1 MTGSMEPAAADG
13 IEMDHS
19 AAEHFS
25 DNDVLRVEHV
35 AKRFGPVT
43 ALIDINMHLE
53 RGEILGL
60 IGDNGA
66 GKSTLLKILCG
77 FQQPDSGRIMLNGQE
92 MTFKSVDQARS
103 LGVDA
108 VYQDLALINQLSV
121 YHNMFLNR
129 ERTRFTLLSNRS
141 MRNTARQYLA
151 EMGVNIPSV
160 NVEVASLSGG
170 QRQAI
175 AVARAVYSDA
185 KILLLDEPLAA
196 MGAKEVALILDLI
209 RDLKRRGDV
218 SIIVIAHN
226 YGQVLE
232 ICDRVNLL
240 QHGRIT
246 LDKRSSETSV
256 QELNDIVVAEY
267 RRALESRQQS
277 GINGDGGR
285 RSP

>member
-1 MTGSMEPAAADG
+1 MTISDSGTAAAGARD
-13 IEMDHS
+13 MP
-19 AAEHFS
+19 
-25 DNDVLRVEHV
+25 DVLRAEHV
-35 AKRFGPVT
+35 SKRFGAVT
-43 ALIDINMHLE
+43 ALTDINLHLG

-77 FQQPDSGRIMLNGQE
+77 FQPPDSGRILVNGQE
-92 MTFKSVDQARS
+92 VALKSVDHARS
-103 LGVDA
+103 LGIDA

-121 YHNMFLNR
+121 YHNLFLNR
-129 ERTRFTLLSNRS
+129 ERVRWSLLSNRS
-141 MRNTARQYLA
+141 MRQTARDYLSG
-151 EMGVNIPSV
+151 MGVNIPSV
-160 NVEVASLSGG
+160 DAQVASLSGG

-196 MGAKEVALILDLI
+196 MGAREVALILDVV

-240 QHGRIT
+240 QHGQIT
-246 LDKRSSETSV
+246 LDKLSGETSV

-267 RRALESRQQS
+267 RRALEARQHF
-277 GINGDGGR
+277 G
-285 RSP
+285 